1 MTRIM
6 LLMVCLMATRTFG
19 QTLTDGLM
27 MPDKNLCTGFV
38 YSVDQWK
45 NYWEGTLKRDNQ
57 NIGTLT
63 TQRVTWMASYGIGRK
78 VNLIAMLPYVTT
90 NASGGT
96 LHGQQGIQD
105 LTIGAKY
112 RWLEKKSDAGT
123 FRAYAA
129 GTFST
134 PATRYTPDFFP
145 LSLGFGSTNLSG
157 RLTMNYLLP
166 MGLYFNLSGALT
178 HRSNVTLDRP
188 SYYTNNTFY
197 ETNQVWMPATVDG
210 QVDIGYH
217 KQALQVQVSYK
228 QLNTLGGGDI
238 RRQDMPFVS
247 NQMNASV
254 MEALVMYYVPKPKGL
269 AIRSSASYVVAGR
282 NVGQTTSLMAGLMYT
297 IDFGKPTE

>member
-1 MTRIM
+1 MTRI
-6 LLMVCLMATRTFG
+6 LLLLVCLMATRTYG

-27 MPDKNLCTGFV
+27 MPNRNLCTGFV

-57 NIGTLT
+57 NIGTIT

-78 VNLIAMLPYVTT
+78 INLIAMLPYVST

-96 LHGQQGIQD
+96 LHGQQGLQD
-105 LTIGAKY
+105 LTLGGKY
-112 RWLEKKSDAGT
+112 RWLEMKSDAGT
-123 FRAYAA
+123 FRAFVA

-134 PATRYTPDFFP
+134 PVSRYTPDYFP

-157 RLTMNYLLP
+157 RVTLNYLFN
-166 MGLYFNLSGALT
+166 GFYANLSGALT

-197 ETNQVWMPATVDG
+197 ESNQVWMPATFDG
-210 QVDIGYH
+210 QLDIGYH
-217 KQALQVQVSYK
+217 KQALQVQASYK

-247 NQMNASV
+247 NQMNASAL
-254 MEALVMYYVPKPKGL
+254 EALVMYYVPRHKGL
-269 AIRSSASYVVAGR
+269 ALRGSASYVVAGR

-297 IDFGKPTE
+297 LDFRKPTE